1 MKSLEEYSTENKPS
15 DKPPHALDNY
25 DVEAIVRDM
34 YNEYPRFNKL
44 DMVYE
49 VMRFFQPLFLMDKG
63 VDKVDNMIYYIV
75 VRIIM

>member
-34 YNEYPRFNKL
+34 YNEYPWFNKL

-49 VMRFFQPLFLMDKG
+49 VMKFSRGRINPSNILKAFNKIKG
-63 VDKVDNMIYYIV
+63 S
-75 VRIIM
+75 

>member
-34 YNEYPRFNKL
+34 YNEYPWFDKL
-44 DMVYE
+44 DMVYS
-49 VMRFFQPLFLMDKG
+49 VMQFSRGRVNPSNIIKAFNKIKG
-63 VDKVDNMIYYIV
+63 S
-75 VRIIM
+75 

>member
-1 MKSLEEYSTENKPS
+1 MKNLEEYNTENKPS

-49 VMRFFQPLFLMDKG
+49 VMKFSRGRINPANIIKAFNKIKG
-63 VDKVDNMIYYIV
+63 S
-75 VRIIM
+75 